1 MGKNGEAC
9 AGVYEETPVR
19 DVVHDVDELAGGDG
33 VEGPPAG

>member
-19 DVVHDVDELAGGDG
+19 VPVHDVDELARGDG
-33 VEGPPAG
+33 VERPPAG